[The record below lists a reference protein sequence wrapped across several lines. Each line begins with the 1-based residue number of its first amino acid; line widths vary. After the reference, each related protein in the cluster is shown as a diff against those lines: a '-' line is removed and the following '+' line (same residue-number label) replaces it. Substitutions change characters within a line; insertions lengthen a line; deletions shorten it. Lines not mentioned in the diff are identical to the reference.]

1 MRIAVRFVALAALL
15 TLAAGAVREV
25 AFRERDKTPS
35 VVLWA
40 WERPEDLEFIDTRS
54 YGVAF
59 LAKTLVLRDDQLL
72 TKPRLQPLK
81 VKDGTTLTAV
91 VRIEADQPTL
101 SQDQLDQAA
110 TEIIEASKLRN
121 VSTVQIDFDAT
132 TSQRE
137 FYRRLLQMV
146 RDQLPKQ
153 TSLSITALASWCAG
167 DNWIHDLPI
176 DEAVPMFFRM
186 GVDKRTFQSRLQSG
200 TRFVSQRCQNAA
212 GVSTD
217 EVVKL
222 PDVDRLYVFSPTA
235 WSQDS
240 LNRAMEAY
248 KR

>member
-1 MRIAVRFVALAALL
+1 MKIVGRSVVLVALVIL
-15 TLAAGAVREV
+15 TTATVYEV
-25 AFRERDKTPS
+25 ASRKRHEQPATF
-35 VVLWA
+35 LWA
-40 WERPEDLEFIDTRS
+40 WERPEDLEFIDTRL

-59 LAKTLVLRDDQLL
+59 LAKTLVLQDDQLL

-91 VRIEADQPTL
+91 VRIEADRPTL

-132 TSQRE
+132 ASQRE
-137 FYRRLLQMV
+137 FYRRLLQVV
-146 RDQLPKQ
+146 RDRLPKQ
-153 TSLSITALASWCAG
+153 TSLSITALASWCTG

-200 TRFVSQRCQNAA
+200 TRFISQPCQNAA